1 MLRLDLNSNGMPEAT
16 YPVLPGPKE
25 GNNPMEKPCPAECC
39 GDSYDPIVCHCLQV
53 RESVLVEAITTL
65 SLRTVRD
72 VRHAT
77 GAGDGCTCCH
87 RQLRQYLEG
96 CAYSSSSSS
105 EPICS
110 VK

>member
-1 MLRLDLNSNGMPEAT
+1 MLRLDLNSNGMLEAT
-16 YPVLPGPKE
+16 SPRAAGTE
-25 GNNPMEKPCPAECC
+25 RGDSPMEKPCPAACC
-39 GDSYDPIVCHCLQV
+39 SDSYDPIVCHCLQV

-96 CAYSSSSSS
+96 CAYSSSSSA
-105 EPICS
+105 PICS